1 MPQLPFES
9 RYFSASDGLK
19 LHVRDYGSALDP
31 GIPVVC
37 LPGLSRNS
45 ADFGPL
51 ASALAGGF
59 YGEKRRVLALDYR
72 GRGLS
77 DYDRNWTN
85 YSLEVESDDLLAVL
99 TAAEIAR
106 AIFVGTSR
114 GGLHAMLLS
123 AARPAVV
130 HAVVLNDIGPVVEP
144 RGMARICSYVGKL
157 PAPRSTPDAV
167 DLLKRLMS
175 EQFSSLSEADWAA
188 YAKITF
194 ADHHGRFG
202 TRYDPK
208 LMKPLQSLDHEQP
221 LPDLWPQFDGLRNAP
236 LLIIRGQNS
245 DVLSAATLAEM
256 ARRHPGCEIHIVEG
270 QGHPPLLL
278 DQESIDRIGG
288 FIARVDA
295 RSLSPEQMA

>member
-19 LHVRDYGSALDP
+19 LHVRDYGSPLDP

-37 LPGLSRNS
+37 LPGLTRNS

-51 ASALAGGF
+51 ASALAKGLP
-59 YGEKRRVLALDYR
+59 GERRRVLALDYR

-77 DYDRNWTN
+77 DYDRDWTN
-85 YSLEVESDDLLAVL
+85 YTLEVENEDLLSVL
-99 TAAEIAR
+99 TAAEIER

-114 GGLHAMLLS
+114 GGLHAMLLA
-123 AARPAVV
+123 AARPAAI

-144 RGMARICSYVGKL
+144 RGMARIRSYVGRT
-157 PAPRSTPDAV
+157 PAPRSTADAV

-175 EQFSSLSEADWAA
+175 EQFSSLDEADWTA

-194 ADHHGRFG
+194 MDSLGRFG
-202 TRYDPK
+202 MRYDPK
-208 LMKPLQSLDHEQP
+208 LLKPLQSLDLEQP
-221 LPDLWPQFDGLRNAP
+221 LPDYWAQFDGLRNAP
-236 LLIIRGQNS
+236 LLILRGENS
-245 DVLSAATLAEM
+245 DVLSVSTLNEM
-256 ARRHPGCEIHIVEG
+256 SRRHRGCEIHVVEG

-278 DQESIDRIGG
+278 DPESIERIRG
-288 FIARVDA
+288 FVAKTDPR
-295 RSLSPEQMA
+295 